1 MDGIDISKVVQ
12 DCLDA
17 INKRVS
23 DLKTLNIIIVG
34 KSGVGKSTLINSIFK
49 DDFAETGLGR
59 PVTKEIRKLEKKGY
73 PLAIYD
79 TPGFE
84 LSSSQQNRVKDEII
98 ELIHKGYKGKDVND
112 VIHCIWYC
120 INVNGNCTFDET
132 EIKWLRALTEANST
146 NVPVMVILT
155 QAVPK
160 KKAAE
165 MKALAEKEN
174 LDIVKVVPVLAKDIN
189 FDDEYTAK
197 AYGLDTLIELMSE
210 LLPEELQDTLQHVQ
224 IASLKSKKKRAH
236 AVVAA
241 TVAGAFGEGMIPIPV
256 ADAAMMIPTQ
266 VAMIA
271 GITVIFGMDISKS
284 IISSFV
290 SSTLGTAGATVLG
303 KTVVTGI
310 LKLIPGVGTVT
321 GGVISG
327 ATAGL
332 ITTALGEAYI
342 KIMEMMYKGEI
353 SKDALETADVKEK
366 MSQMF
371 KDGLKLKK

>member
-12 DCLDA
+12 DCFDA
-17 INKRVS
+17 INKKVA

-120 INVNGNCTFDET
+120 INVNGNRTFDET